1 MKLKKKTRKKLKR
14 LARSAGALGAAFMTE
29 LLSELTATFAR
40 RSDGHDDRER
50 EDEHAR
56 LARRSDRSRS
66 NGTAEHDPLP
76 RTADSH

>member
-1 MKLKKKTRKKLKR
+1 MKLKKKTRKKLER
-14 LARSAGALGAAFMTE
+14 LARSASALGAAFMTE

-40 RSDGHDDRER
+40 RSDGRDDER
-50 EDEHAR
+50 AR
-56 LARRSDRSRS
+56 HPGRRNDRTRS

>member
-29 LLSELTATFAR
+29 LLGELTATFAR
-40 RSDGHDDRER
+40 RSDGRDDDPGRQP
-50 EDEHAR
+50 
-56 LARRSDRSRS
+56 ARRNDRTRS